1 MFEIRKDGYAVYS
14 GQRERAEGFVGT
26 DSATVYEVTA
36 NGLKEVDKI
45 DTDKGK
51 NIFQM
56 QQRNGVFRKITLRRG
71 KS

>member
-51 NIFQM
+51 ISFKCNKETAYFV
-56 QQRNGVFRKITLRRG
+56 R
-71 KS
+71 

>member
-36 NGLKEVDKI
+36 NGLKEVGKI

-51 NIFQM
+51 ISFKCNKETAYFV
-56 QQRNGVFRKITLRRG
+56 R
-71 KS
+71 

>member
-26 DSATVYEVTA
+26 DSATVYEVTT

-45 DTDKGK
+45 NTHKGK
-51 NIFQM
+51 ISFKCNKGTAYF
-56 QQRNGVFRKITLRRG
+56 LR
-71 KS
+71 

>member
-36 NGLKEVDKI
+36 NGLKEVDKSTWI
-45 DTDKGK
+45 REKYLSNATKK
-51 NIFQM
+51 
-56 QQRNGVFRKITLRRG
+56 RRI
-71 KS
+71 S